1 MGSVQRPFTDRQ
13 LAKRSKECLREGII
27 LSLHLVPCPLHL
39 RPVPVFLPCHLSIT
53 CHCVK
58 RACAIQAALTP
69 HLGHCLSHIASI
81 GPIFH
86 PVGSVRC
93 HLPWPAWCTAW
104 NEIWEQLALN
114 LDCNLT
120 SRASSFRSGEAV
132 RCLATGGGR
141 TQFFLLTFEMT

>member
-1 MGSVQRPFTDRQ
+1 MMFSLFGICTKTLHRPPIGQ
-13 LAKRSKECLREGII
+13 LERGMCVRRNNSRPAPR
-27 LSLHLVPCPLHL
+27 PLHL

-93 HLPWPAWCTAW
+93 HLSWPAWCTAW
-104 NEIWEQLALN
+104 NEIWEQLALS

-132 RCLATGGGR
+132 R
-141 TQFFLLTFEMT
+141 

>member
-1 MGSVQRPFTDRQ
+1 MMFSLLEIWTRT
-13 LAKRSKECLREGII
+13 
-27 LSLHLVPCPLHL
+27 LSQPPIGQVERGMCARGNNFQPAPCPCPLHL

-93 HLPWPAWCTAW
+93 HLALACLVQCTAW
-104 NEIWEQLALN
+104 NEIWEQLALS

-132 RCLATGGGR
+132 R
-141 TQFFLLTFEMT
+141 